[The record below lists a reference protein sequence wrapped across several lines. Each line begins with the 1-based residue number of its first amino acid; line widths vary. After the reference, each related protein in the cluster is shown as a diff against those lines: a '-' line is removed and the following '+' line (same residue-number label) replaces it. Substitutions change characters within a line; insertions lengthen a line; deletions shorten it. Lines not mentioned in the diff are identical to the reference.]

1 MEPPRPIP
9 VRRHPCEHEE
19 DTDCHA
25 DEPHVHN
32 PDLTA
37 FGGSGVSAA
46 FGGSG
51 VSDSGPL
58 LTTPAYEVRAKSDGD
73 GKVDD
78 RSHRDRQ
85 LAPPNGSRLSC
96 GRRVRGRKALERQIK
111 RLASEATQ
119 FLPTCE
125 RPAASSAG

>member
-1 MEPPRPIP
+1 VEPPRPIP

-25 DEPHVHN
+25 DEPRVHN

-37 FGGSGVSAA
+37 FGGSGVS
-46 FGGSG
+46 
-51 VSDSGPL
+51 DNGPL
-58 LTTPAYEVRAKSDGD
+58 LTTPAYEVRAKSNGD

-96 GRRVRGRKALERQIK
+96 SALVKDQIPP
-111 RLASEATQ
+111 RAL
-119 FLPTCE
+119 
-125 RPAASSAG
+125 AASSAC

>member
-1 MEPPRPIP
+1 MKPRRPIP
-9 VRRHPCEHEE
+9 VGRHPCEHEE

-25 DEPHVHN
+25 NEPRVHN
-32 PDLTA
+32 PDLSA
-37 FGGSGVSAA
+37 FGGSR
-46 FGGSG
+46 

-58 LTTPAYEVRAKSDGD
+58 LTTPAYEVRRKSNGD

-96 GRRVRGRKALERQIK
+96 GRNIRGRKAAERQIK
-111 RLASEATQ
+111 RLASEAAQ

-125 RPAASSAG
+125 CPAASSTC

>member
-1 MEPPRPIP
+1 MKPRRPIP
-9 VRRHPCEHEE
+9 VGRHPCEHEE

-25 DEPHVHN
+25 DEPRVHN
-32 PDLTA
+32 PDLSA
-37 FGGSGVSAA
+37 FGGSRM
-46 FGGSG
+46 
-51 VSDSGPL
+51 SGPL
-58 LTTPAYEVRAKSDGD
+58 LTTPAYEVRRKSNGD

-96 GRRVRGRKALERQIK
+96 GRNARGRRVAEPQIK

-119 FLPTCE
+119 FFHTCE
-125 RPAASSAG
+125 RPAASSAC